1 MSHTIIYNSESQA
14 VEVKIQGKL
23 SSHEVKGIVSELFQ
37 IAKVNNCYLILN
49 DSREAILNL
58 STMDIYELPKIISDI
73 AASMG
78 LKIHHFQRAAVVVRD
93 YDEFKFFENVT
104 FNQGQNLKLFQ
115 DIDEAKKWLSEKIS
129 SPKNRAG

>member
-14 VEVKIQGKL
+14 IELKVSGRFTSHDVKEI
-23 SSHEVKGIVSELFQ
+23 ISELLQ
-37 IAKVNNCYLILN
+37 VAKENNCYFILN
-49 DSREAILNL
+49 DFREAIVNL
-58 STMDIYELPKIISDI
+58 STMKIYELPQIISDI